1 MNSKIT
7 FVERPLPTKSSIQS
21 QKNCNIKTSSVTKN
35 TAINGPMNAL
45 ITSLSS
51 FLNIN
56 YTLLCEA
63 SLQFLFLSIGLLWT
77 SMIKQTKI
85 QFLPA
90 EMAFV
95 SSPDII
101 LTKNAIVQKI
111 KSFLEEIQIKQFDI
125 LKKYSSK
132 LPAEVL
138 KISPKISRGENYKGL
153 PWLVLDNPSYFQHN
167 NIFAVRT
174 MFWWGNFF
182 SITLHL
188 SGNNKDDLLKKI
200 FAVNSF
206 SKLAIKF
213 PIDSLAAV
221 EDKLLRNYELLVK
234 CCC

>member
-1 MNSKIT
+1 MTGK
-7 FVERPLPTKSSIQS
+7 
-21 QKNCNIKTSSVTKN
+21 
-35 TAINGPMNAL
+35 
-45 ITSLSS
+45 
-51 FLNIN
+51 
-56 YTLLCEA
+56 
-63 SLQFLFLSIGLLWT
+63 
-77 SMIKQTKI
+77 TKI

-90 EMAFV
+90 EMVFV

-101 LTKNAIVQKI
+101 LTKNAILQKI

-125 LKKYSSK
+125 LKEYSSK
-132 LPAEVL
+132 LSPEVL

-153 PWLVLDNPSYFQHN
+153 PWLVLDNPRYFQHN

-188 SGNNKDDLLKKI
+188 SGNNKNDLLKKI
-200 FAVNSF
+200 SKNFSLLAESNFYIYKGEKEWEHDFDPNSYKRISSLTKDELKKIFTENSF

-213 PIDSLAAV
+213 PIDSLGAI